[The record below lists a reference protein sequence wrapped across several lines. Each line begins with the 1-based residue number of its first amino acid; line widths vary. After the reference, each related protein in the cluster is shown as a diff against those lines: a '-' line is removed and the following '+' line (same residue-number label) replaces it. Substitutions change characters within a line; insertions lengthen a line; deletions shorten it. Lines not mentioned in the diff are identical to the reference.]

1 MRLAIVMA
9 ATALLLAACGTRQE
23 GPVLYEVRPDTA
35 AAPVMV
41 DPAV

>member
-9 ATALLLAACGTRQE
+9 AATLLLAACSNRPE

-35 AAPVMV
+35 AAPVTV